1 MREKMLYLDYP
12 LMNFEQKPNITFNAK
27 TDLNSI
33 LEQYFTSI
41 VGDAAR
47 ETTEIAIKLLR
58 VYERRTKASHQEAL
72 EIIDQW
78 KPKE

>member
-1 MREKMLYLDYP
+1 MKEKMLYLDYP
-12 LMNFEQKPNITFNAK
+12 LMNFEQKVNMNYNAT

-41 VGDAAR
+41 VGGAAR
-47 ETTEIAIKLLR
+47 DTTDIAMKLLR